1 MRILVAY
8 ALIIGPKARSNRA
21 MQTNE
26 REESHDDRY
35 TLLGAVMLPPCG
47 HTHAHAHAR
56 EKLRLPE
63 IVRKLSTTND

>member
-47 HTHAHAHAR
+47 HAHAHAR
-56 EKLRLPE
+56 AKLRLPE

>member
-1 MRILVAY
+1 MR
-8 ALIIGPKARSNRA
+8 
-21 MQTNE
+21 TNE

-47 HTHAHAHAR
+47 HTHAHVR

-63 IVRKLSTTND
+63 IVCKVTTTDD

>member
-21 MQTNE
+21 MQTSE

-35 TLLGAVMLPPCG
+35 TLLGAVMLPP
-47 HTHAHAHAR
+47 
-56 EKLRLPE
+56 
-63 IVRKLSTTND
+63 

>member
-47 HTHAHAHAR
+47 PTHAHAR